1 MVNQWLEQIFDAWIS
16 FQKKERMQILSVV
29 LVFVGFVVIKCRGGR
44 GAILPDGVGEVGTFR
59 LRNREK
65 GFGGFVTK

>member
-1 MVNQWLEQIFDAWIS
+1 MAGTNFRCMDFFS
-16 FQKKERMQILSVV
+16 KEGANAD
-29 LVFVGFVVIKCRGGR
+29 FVGGSGVRWIRGNFKCRGGR